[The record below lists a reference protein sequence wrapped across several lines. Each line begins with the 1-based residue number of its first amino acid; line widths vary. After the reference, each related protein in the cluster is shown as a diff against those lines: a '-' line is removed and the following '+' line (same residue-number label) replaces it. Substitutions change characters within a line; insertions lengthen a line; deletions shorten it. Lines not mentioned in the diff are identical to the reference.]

1 MCFPQSMKNEIPNM
15 KPAVVLVSGGMDS
28 AVVLAIA
35 REQGFAPHALSV
47 RYGQRHTSELDAAVR
62 VARALGATVH
72 KTVHVDLRS
81 LGGSAL
87 TADIDVPVDTD
98 GHVIGADI
106 PVTYV
111 PARNTIMLSLALAW
125 AEVLGSDD
133 IFVGINAVD
142 YSGYPDCRP
151 EYLAAFEKMA
161 NLATKSGVEGHKLRI
176 HAPLIN
182 LSKADI
188 IRTGAKL
195 GVDYGLTVSCYQA
208 DELGRACGVCDSCRL
223 RAEGFAAAGVADP
236 TLYCA

>member
-1 MCFPQSMKNEIPNM
+1 MIGSLFSRIDGGLCVTASLFDGQPKPLIAEARV
-15 KPAVVLVSGGMDS
+15 KPAGKNSRQPAFLLPAG
-28 AVVLAIA
+28 
-35 REQGFAPHALSV
+35 E
-47 RYGQRHTSELDAAVR
+47 
-62 VARALGATVH
+62 
-72 KTVHVDLRS
+72 
-81 LGGSAL
+81 GGSRA
-87 TADIDVPVDTD
+87 
-98 GHVIGADI
+98 VIVLPAGL
-106 PVTYV
+106 

-195 GVDYGLTVSCYQA
+195 GVDYALTVSCYQA